1 MSDPLRTDSF
11 TSKADFETALGTL
24 LDAAEKND
32 IDPKGSWVFSTDSK
46 IGHNYEVIVYELE

>member
-11 TSKADFETALGTL
+11 TRKADFEPALGTL

-32 IDPKGSWVFSTDSK
+32 IDPKGSWVFRTDSK
-46 IGHNYEVIVYELE
+46 IGHNYGVIV